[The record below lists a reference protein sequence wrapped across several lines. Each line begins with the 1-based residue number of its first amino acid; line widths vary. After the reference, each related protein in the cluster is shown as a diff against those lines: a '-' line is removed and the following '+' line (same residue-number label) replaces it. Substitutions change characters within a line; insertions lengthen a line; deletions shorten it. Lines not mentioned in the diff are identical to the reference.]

1 MKKYLFLIAQMLLVG
16 SCKPAK
22 TPVEQIKAAYL
33 RDLKTLIHSVEND
46 LMPLAARTNSQDSLQ
61 KVFLKCRLSYKKI
74 EHFTEYF
81 YPTTSRLVNGPP
93 LPEYELE
100 ENKSFEAGGLQVIEE
115 VIYPFD
121 ITNREVLVREIAK
134 ILPEL
139 RRYQQ
144 LWEATEFT
152 DAHVFDAA
160 RLQLFRII
168 SLGISGFDT
177 PLCQNALPETK
188 ESLEAVAELLK
199 VYEPQNQAEWQSLQV
214 LFENA
219 AQYAAKNT
227 DFNAF
232 DRAEFITQHINPL
245 SRRVLAFQ
253 KMKGIQPFNELR
265 ALRGDAATLF
275 DKDVFNADFYA
286 STADDAR
293 TKAKIALGHKLFY
306 APVLSSN
313 KTRTCATCHQPDR
326 AFTDGLTTSANLK
339 KGFIGRNAPTLLYAA
354 LQKGQFYDQRAP
366 NLEGQTQD
374 VIQNKDEMHG
384 SLTESSTR
392 LQKSEEWVT
401 AFREAFPNLKEI
413 KPYHIMNALAS
424 YERTL
429 TPFNSRFD
437 RYMRGEKQ
445 QMNNAEIR
453 GFNLFMGKAKCGIC
467 HFMPL
472 FNGTVPPQFTK
483 SESEVIGV
491 MTAPLSKKIDPDVGK
506 GLNYPTLPG
515 LKYAFKTTTVRNAAL
530 TAPYMHNGAYKTLDE
545 VIEFYD
551 HGGAA
556 GLAIDL
562 PNQTLPFD
570 KLNLSMQE
578 KSDIISFIK
587 TLTDQPDNTP
597 KLIQSLGQRSKNLT
611 KI

>member
-1 MKKYLFLIAQMLLVG
+1 MKKYAFGVALILIMG
-16 SCKPAK
+16 SCQPAK
-22 TPVEQIKAAYL
+22 TPVEQIKKTYL
-33 RDLKTLIHSVEND
+33 RDLKMLINLVEKD
-46 LMPLAARTNSQDSLQ
+46 LMPLAQHSNSQDSLQ

-115 VIYPFD
+115 LIYPFE
-121 ITNREVLVREIAK
+121 TNNREDLVREVSK

-139 RRYQQ
+139 RRYEQ

-188 ESLEAVAELLK
+188 ASLEAVAELLA
-199 VYEPQNQAEWQSLQV
+199 VYEPQNQVEWQSLRV
-214 LFENA
+214 VFDNA
-219 AQYAAKNT
+219 AQYSAKNT

-232 DRAEFITQHINPL
+232 DRASFITQHLNPL

-253 KMKGIQPFNELR
+253 KKMKIQPFNELR

-306 APVLSSN
+306 APVLSAN
-313 KTRTCATCHQPDR
+313 KNRTCATCHQPDR

-339 KGFIGRNAPTLLYAA
+339 NGFIGRNAPTLLYAA

-384 SLTESSTR
+384 SLAESSTR
-392 LQKSEEWVT
+392 LQKSEEWLAV
-401 AFREAFPNLKEI
+401 FREAFPNLKEI

-437 RYMRGEKQ
+437 RYMRGEKD

-483 SESEVIGV
+483 TESEVIGV
-491 MTAPLSKKIDPDVGK
+491 MTAPLSKKIDSDVGK
-506 GLNYPTLPG
+506 GRNYPLLPD

-530 TAPYMHNGAYKTLDE
+530 TAPYMHNGAYKNLEE

-570 KLNLSMQE
+570 KLNLTNQE
-578 KSDIISFIK
+578 KSDIVAFIK
-587 TLTDQPDNTP
+587 TLTDQPDNST
-597 KLIQSLGQRSKNLT
+597 KITKTALQRGKSLT